1 MSLLRR
7 IRNVAWGTV
16 QQWRRGPPPPVEEP
30 DPADPVEEPDRTR
43 RRPPVEDPPAPDAP
57 DPVREP
63 EPTPKKR
70 RL

>member
-7 IRNVAWGTV
+7 ISNVAWGRY

-30 DPADPVEEPDRTR
+30 DVTR
-43 RRPPVEDPPAPDAP
+43 RPPPVEDPPAPGAP
-57 DPVREP
+57 DPVPEP